1 MTETRFLLQQSEEN
15 FIIRLSVLQ
24 LENLTESDSLYLGPF
39 HSSFISLLFW
49 TIRMSTATICPWF
62 GSVNGDV
69 VQLQGKLIIL
79 VEFGANIDKIRK
91 KTCLVP
97 LEAEFFKL

>member
-1 MTETRFLLQQSEEN
+1 MTETRLLLQQSEEN

-24 LENLTESDSLYLGPF
+24 LENLTETGSLYLGPF
-39 HSSFISLLFW
+39 HSSFVSLLFW

-62 GSVNGDV
+62 GSANGDV
-69 VQLQGKLIIL
+69 EQLQGKWIIL
-79 VEFGANIDKIRK
+79 VEFGANIDKIHK